1 MKNILHM
8 FNYNRF
14 IYEQTVQNQ
23 SWKGVLLILLFKQI
37 IEAFSNVYNG
47 YNDLTVQICQWIK
60 QQQKQNIN
68 ATSLEL
74 YIYIVISI
82 M

>member
-1 MKNILHM
+1 M

-23 SWKGVLLILLFKQI
+23 SWKGVLLLLLFKQI
-37 IEAFSNVYNG
+37 IEAFSSVYIG
-47 YNDLTVQICQWIK
+47 LTVQICQWIK

-68 ATSLEL
+68 DTNLEL

-82 M
+82 I